1 MVCLQGPIAS
11 RSSGW
16 FDGKRKDS
24 SLCNGY
30 VILRLFCIVI
40 WKNIATLHFY
50 DVHHSSIPIL
60 ALVVP

>member
-1 MVCLQGPIAS
+1 M
-11 RSSGW
+11 
-16 FDGKRKDS
+16 
-24 SLCNGY
+24 CNCY

-50 DVHHSSIPIL
+50 DVHHSSIL